1 MNRLSK
7 IRDYL
12 FKDFQYVPRF
22 GADLDYDAYWQAASS
37 WRATDDLGRA
47 MDAYKFRLI
56 ASLIEPRSTVLDI
69 GCGDGSLL
77 VYLRETREALP
88 HGVELSTVAC
98 QIARQK
104 GIHVVQA
111 DITQDTNGLPEQ
123 VDYVVISEV
132 LEHIANPEALLL
144 RVKDRFTKRLF
155 VDIPNSGALNDRLRL
170 LLGRFPKQWVF
181 HAGEHIRFW
190 AVTDFLF
197 LCRQLGYEVERYHGL
212 YDPHSQMGVKL
223 WKIYPRLFARFV
235 FYVLRPAP

>member
-1 MNRLSK
+1 MNRLSR

-12 FKDFQYVPRF
+12 FKDFEYVRRF
-22 GADLDYDAYWQAASS
+22 GADLDYDAYWQARIA
-37 WRATDDLGRA
+37 WEAADQLGRS
-47 MDAYKFRLI
+47 MYAYKFRFI

-77 VYLRETREALP
+77 AYLKETREALP
-88 HGVELSTVAC
+88 HGVELSSVAC

-104 GIHVVQA
+104 GIDVVQA

-132 LEHIANPEALLL
+132 LEHITNPEALLL
-144 RVKDRFTKRLF
+144 KVKDRFSKRLF
-155 VDIPNSGALNDRLRL
+155 VDIPNTGALNDRLRL

-181 HAGEHIRFW
+181 HASEHIRFW
-190 AVTDFLF
+190 AVSDFLS

-212 YDPHSQMGVKL
+212 YDPDSHMGVKL
-223 WKIYPRLFARFV
+223 WKIYPRLFAR
-235 FYVLRPAP
+235 YVLYVLKAAP

>member
-1 MNRLSK
+1 MNRLSRV
-7 IRDYL
+7 RDYL
-12 FKDFQYVPRF
+12 FKDFEYVRNF
-22 GADLDYDAYWQAASS
+22 GADLDYDAYWEAASS
-37 WRATDDLGRA
+37 YRATDELGRA

-56 ASLIEPRSTVLDI
+56 ASQIEPRSTVLDI

-77 VYLRETREALP
+77 AYLKENREAVP
-88 HGVELSTVAC
+88 HGVELSSVAC

-104 GIHVVQA
+104 GIDVVQA

-123 VDYVVISEV
+123 VDYIVISEV

-144 RVKDRFTKRLF
+144 KVKDRFSKRLF
-155 VDIPNSGALNDRLRL
+155 VDIPNTGALNDRVRL
-170 LLGRFPKQWVF
+170 LLGRVPKQWVF
-181 HAGEHIRFW
+181 HASEHIRFW